1 MLCFSKF
8 PFSNYST
15 NPNHNMYMIQARVVI
30 LYSVVHLP
38 HLSITMATLL
48 DIEGTV
54 CSISFVHDIL
64 FPYALE
70 KLPQLLQNEPF
81 PVSETSN
88 KTTSDLTTY
97 LAGFPEEYRQSA
109 RALED
114 HVIELTEKNVKA
126 PYLKALQ
133 GYIWKSGYES
143 GEIKAPLYPDAVDYM
158 KRVVDEGKKVF
169 IYSSGSVP
177 AQKLLFGYSSAGDL
191 TPLISDYF
199 DTVNAGPK
207 MEAESYTKILTAVGF
222 ADRADQVLFLSD
234 NVREIEAAKK
244 AGLRAYVAER
254 PGNAELSSKEREE
267 NVVKTSFDGV
277 EL

>member
-1 MLCFSKF
+1 
-8 PFSNYST
+8 
-15 NPNHNMYMIQARVVI
+15 
-30 LYSVVHLP
+30 
-38 HLSITMATLL
+38 MATLL

-70 KLPQLLQNEPF
+70 KLPQLLQNEQF
-81 PVSETSN
+81 PIVPGASKASE
-88 KTTSDLTTY
+88 LTPY
-97 LAGFPEEYRQSA
+97 LESFPEEYRQSSQ
-109 RALED
+109 ALEA
-114 HVIELTEKNVKA
+114 HVKDLTEQNVKA

-143 GEIKAPLYPDAVDYM
+143 GEIKAPLYPDAVAYM

-191 TPLISDYF
+191 NPLISDYF
-199 DTVNAGPK
+199 DTINAGPK
-207 MEAESYTKILTAVGF
+207 MEAESYVKILKAIGF
-222 ADRADQVLFLSD
+222 EAGDVLFLSD

-254 PGNAELSSKEREE
+254 PGNAELTAKEREE

-277 EL
+277 EV

>member
-1 MLCFSKF
+1 
-8 PFSNYST
+8 
-15 NPNHNMYMIQARVVI
+15 MIHARVSSSLI
-30 LYSVVHLP
+30 SN
-38 HLSITMATLL
+38 LSKMATLL

-70 KLPQLLQNEPF
+70 KLPQLLKNETF
-81 PVSETSN
+81 PISGN
-88 KTTSDLTTY
+88 KTELTPY
-97 LAGFPEEYRQSA
+97 LESFPEEYKQSA
-109 RALED
+109 KGLED
-114 HVIELTEKNVKA
+114 HVIDLTEKNVKA

-143 GEIKAPLYPDAVDYM
+143 GEIKAPLYPDAVAYM

-169 IYSSGSVP
+169 IYSSGSVA

-191 TPLISDYF
+191 NPLISGYF

-207 MEAESYTKILTAVGF
+207 MEAASYTKILEAINF
-222 ADRADQVLFLSD
+222 EADKVLFLSD

-254 PGNAELSSKEREE
+254 PGNAELTPQERAD
-267 NVVKTSFDGV
+267 NVVNTSFDGIDV
-277 EL
+277 

>member
-1 MLCFSKF
+1 MFELVFFINS
-8 PFSNYST
+8 
-15 NPNHNMYMIQARVVI
+15 
-30 LYSVVHLP
+30 
-38 HLSITMATLL
+38 TMATLL

-70 KLPQLLQNEPF
+70 KLPQLLKNEQF
-81 PVSETSN
+81 PIKPGGN
-88 KTTSDLTTY
+88 QTSDLTPY
-97 LAGFPEEYRQSA
+97 LESFPEEYKQSA
-109 RALED
+109 QALED
-114 HVIELTEKNVKA
+114 HVIDLTEKNVKA

-133 GYIWKSGYES
+133 GYIWKSGYQS

-158 KRVVDEGKKVF
+158 KRVVDGGNKVF

-207 MEAESYTKILTAVGF
+207 MEAASYTTILKAIGF
-222 ADRADQVLFLSD
+222 EADRVLFLSD

-254 PGNAELSSKEREE
+254 PGNAKLTPQEKED
-267 NVVKTSFDGV
+267 NVIKTSFEGI
-277 EL
+277 EI